1 MVAVVA
7 VVMVAWAMVVVVVG
21 WVAVLLVVA
30 LCCCWALQQ
39 LSHPLLTLAGR

>member
-1 MVAVVA
+1 VGRAWVVAVVA

-21 WVAVLLVVA
+21 WVA

-39 LSHPLLTLAGR
+39 LSHPLLTLTGR